1 MTVIT
6 HTFDPIKLAQLTE
19 QARQRYEG
27 AETFGAVVGAME
39 SLYADFPGEFLDAY
53 TAKLE
58 SGYTRHKT
66 MPVEFLQRGGTQ
78 FYRCYMVKPQ
88 SIQAI
93 EFAQIAKEIE
103 SAYRHSLRAAYDA
116 HLEQIVQDSVRRAE
130 AVEQRK
136 AEAARAK
143 LIEQARKDAVL
154 ALGVFD
160 EAYNDL
166 KG

>member
-1 MTVIT
+1 MATIT

-39 SLYADFPGEFLDAY
+39 SLYADYPSQFLDAY
-53 TAKLE
+53 TTKLE
-58 SGYTRHKT
+58 AGYTRHKT

-88 SIQAI
+88 IIQDAD
-93 EFAQIAKEIE
+93 FSKIAEEIE
-103 SAYRHSLRAAYDA
+103 SAYRATLKAAYDA
-116 HLEQIVQDSVRRAE
+116 TVAQVVAESIARAERAE
-130 AVEQRK
+130 AKK

-143 LIEQARKDAVL
+143 LIAQATADAIASLPPLVL
-154 ALGVFD
+154 SN
-160 EAYNDL
+160 EA
-166 KG
+166 